1 MIRDLYVS
9 ILSGTISQEKG
20 TLQNLET
27 VCLTVIKDRF
37 QQYIEE
43 RAYICYILDEGQQLL
58 KLLDQFLKT
67 VFTEQ

>member
-1 MIRDLYVS
+1 VS
-9 ILSGTISQEKG
+9 ILSGTISQEKV

-58 KLLDQFLKT
+58 KLLDQFFKNRIY
-67 VFTEQ
+67 

>member
-58 KLLDQFLKT
+58 KLLDHFFKNRIY
-67 VFTEQ
+67 